1 METNW
6 SIHPAYG
13 EDYGAN
19 IINEPEEY
27 TWDETDS
34 LTVDALMEVLDTDHP
49 SLVFVN
55 LQAVDDAGHSGCHNH
70 YGESIRLADRAV
82 ERIWERIE
90 SDSLYQGKTTLI
102 VTTDHGRHDPDKGGI
117 RGHGGICNGCQH
129 VMFLILGP
137 DTPAEM
143 EITRRTYQVDIA
155 PTIGKLLGFNTPFS
169 RGQVLGEA
177 IIGYD
182 EPDRFI
188 VKGPVTDVHDSLVFI
203 AWSDNRS
210 GVDEVYFL
218 GSYDSGQTF
227 GDTLQLS
234 NSGVAAIQPDITIDE
249 NGVHVI
255 WMDLRNGIWGLY
267 YRRSQDY
274 GLSWDDERL
283 LFSDIMED
291 DSHGSIQMWSS
302 CIISEKG
309 VSMIITPVH
318 WYYIYRMFSY
328 DGGDTWEG
336 ESIENQA
343 YHARNVGGCFLDT
356 HLGIVTSVQS
366 RGNNWDVLFKR
377 EGFPESGDK
386 LREWLS
392 SDPSYSIQP
401 VIDSNGVDNLYVACA
416 DNKSGLFQ
424 IFFREGKQQGSI
436 WSNTDRVTGSPGG
449 SWQPDL
455 ILDRLSGDVTL
466 VWTDYRDDHGEIY
479 RSHYRDQKWSP
490 EERLTDTI
498 GSVNL
503 PNYAIDDN
511 GNNFL
516 VWEVVTNE
524 GIFLGM
530 E

>member
-1 METNW
+1 
-6 SIHPAYG
+6 
-13 EDYGAN
+13 
-19 IINEPEEY
+19 
-27 TWDETDS
+27 
-34 LTVDALMEVLDTDHP
+34 
-49 SLVFVN
+49 
-55 LQAVDDAGHSGCHNH
+55 
-70 YGESIRLADRAV
+70 
-82 ERIWERIE
+82 
-90 SDSLYQGKTTLI
+90 
-102 VTTDHGRHDPDKGGI
+102 
-117 RGHGGICNGCQH
+117 
-129 VMFLILGP
+129 
-137 DTPAEM
+137 
-143 EITRRTYQVDIA
+143 
-155 PTIGKLLGFNTPFS
+155 
-169 RGQVLGEA
+169 
-177 IIGYD
+177 
-182 EPDRFI
+182 
-188 VKGPVTDVHDSLVFI
+188 
-203 AWSDNRS
+203 
-210 GVDEVYFL
+210 
-218 GSYDSGQTF
+218 
-227 GDTLQLS
+227 
-234 NSGVAAIQPDITIDE
+234 
-249 NGVHVI
+249 
-255 WMDLRNGIWGLY
+255 
-267 YRRSQDY
+267 
-274 GLSWDDERL
+274 
-283 LFSDIMED
+283 MED

-309 VSMIITPVH
+309 VSMITTPVH